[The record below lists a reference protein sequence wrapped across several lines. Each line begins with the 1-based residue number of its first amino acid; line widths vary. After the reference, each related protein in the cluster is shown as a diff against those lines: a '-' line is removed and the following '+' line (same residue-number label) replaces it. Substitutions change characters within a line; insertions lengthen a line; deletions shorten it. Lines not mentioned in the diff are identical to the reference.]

1 MIKQLYQEYQELGLK
16 VISIEWDA
24 VNKCPV
30 SHREW
35 QGENLP
41 FYDKHNALM
50 VQTGN
55 DWASLD
61 FDIKNTNDKE
71 LFSKWMAIVT
81 NQRPEILNKVFIE
94 KTRNNGYHVWIKY
107 KHLIKKLSLADSSE
121 GAEVIALY
129 AEGPLVYT
137 YPTANYTE
145 YHNSMQDVEYLTKDE
160 YNYLLETS
168 QFFNEYK
175 PLYDPNKKAVSYP
188 LGYEKKLISFDTLIN
203 DDTWEEIL
211 NQIGLEVIRDFRYNK
226 KDFFTAYRRIDST
239 SNQISA
245 KVYYKTKRLMLFTA
259 SMPSFPNW
267 HNKHDYD
274 VWALPPSFVL
284 FYKNNR
290 GWEETINEIDMIID
304 SSGIDIEQ
312 ETKLISHQDFPYEI
326 FPANIRESL
335 FEVAEG
341 RSLAPHFLATCGLWT
356 ISSLAGTMYKSDFNG
371 DARNILFCL
380 MIAPISVGKTPAYK
394 SMCEKPLA
402 NIMQEYD
409 IQYAA
414 DVKKWELEMLESK
427 KKKEEF
433 VKKRPLRYIPFAV
446 DGTTEGYIAL
456 SMDQPNGIGVYHD
469 EAESILNAGAYKP
482 GGNDSMSFFT
492 QCFSGGRLT
501 QIRAKRENER
511 VVPNIN
517 INILMGTQPSRL
529 MNVFTKDALASGFTS
544 RFLMVESD
552 YMKLNTE
559 IDPFSKNK
567 EMSQDWTK
575 TVQYLYQLGYAY
587 NTGQAQQTSIFM
599 DESAKNLYRY
609 YYKLNLEQANERILN
624 KAENLIIGTEAK
636 MSAYFPRLCQL
647 IAILNNPTKPEIT
660 EQYVHLAW
668 HLYKFY
674 ANSTINII
682 MRMQGESETGLK
694 SDTELLY
701 QALPLSFSVKDA
713 EEICIRLN
721 LKKDK
726 FKNSLR
732 FKDFKSLFIREKQ
745 GFYSKV

>member
-1 MIKQLYQEYQELGLK
+1 MIKTIYQEYQLLGLK
-16 VISIEWDA
+16 VIPIEWDI

-35 QGENLP
+35 QSDYLP
-41 FYDKHNALM
+41 IYDYHNALM
-50 VQTGN
+50 VATGN
-55 DWASLD
+55 DWAALD
-61 FDIKNTNDKE
+61 FDIKNTEDKE
-71 LFSKWMAIVT
+71 IFNKWMAIVK
-81 NQRPEILNKVFIE
+81 NQKPDILDKVFIE
-94 KTRNNGYHVWIKY
+94 QTRNKGYHVWVKY
-107 KHLIKKLSLADSSE
+107 KHLTKKLSLADSVQ

-137 YPTANYTE
+137 YPTAQYVE
-145 YHNSMQDVEYLTKDE
+145 YHNSMQDVEYLSICE

-175 PLYDPNKKAVSYP
+175 PSYDPNKKAVSYP
-188 LGYEKKLISFDTLIN
+188 VGFEKKLISFDTLIS
-203 DDTWEEIL
+203 DETWDEIL
-211 NQIGLEVIRDFRYNK
+211 NQIGLEVIHDFRYNK
-226 KDFFTAYRRIDST
+226 KDFFTAYRRSDST
-239 SNQISA
+239 SQQISA
-245 KVYYKTKRLMLFTA
+245 KVYFKTKRLMLFTA
-259 SMPSFPNW
+259 SLPQYPNW
-267 HNKHDYD
+267 HNKHNYD

-284 FYKNNR
+284 FYKNDR
-290 GWEETINEIDMIID
+290 DWEATIKEIDMIID
-304 SSGIDIEQ
+304 SSGIDIEE
-312 ETKLISHQDFPYEI
+312 ETKLISNQEFPYEI
-326 FPANIRESL
+326 FPEAIRASL

-402 NIMQEYD
+402 QIMKEYD

-414 DVKKWELEMLESK
+414 DIKKWELEMLESK

-529 MNVFTKDALASGFTS
+529 LNVFTKDALASGFTS

-552 YMKLNTE
+552 YMQLNTN

-567 EMSQDWTK
+567 EMNEDWTK
-575 TVQYLYQLGYAY
+575 TVKYLYQLGYAY
-587 NTGQAQQTSIFM
+587 NTGQAQQTIIFM
-599 DESAKNLYRY
+599 DEAAKNLYRY

-647 IAILNNPTKPEIT
+647 IAILNNPIKPEIT

-668 HLYKFY
+668 QLYKYY
-674 ANSTINII
+674 ANSTIRII
-682 MRMQGESETGLK
+682 MKMQGETETGL
-694 SDTELLY
+694 SEELELLY
-701 QALPLSFSVKDA
+701 QALPLVFKLKDA
-713 EEICIRLN
+713 EETCIRLN

-732 FKDFKSLFIREKQ
+732 NKNFLSLFNKKDH
-745 GFYSKV
+745 GVYAKV

>member
-1 MIKQLYQEYQELGLK
+1 
-16 VISIEWDA
+16 
-24 VNKCPV
+24 
-30 SHREW
+30 
-35 QGENLP
+35 
-41 FYDKHNALM
+41 M
-50 VQTGN
+50 VATGN
-55 DWASLD
+55 DWAALD
-61 FDIKNTNDKE
+61 FDIKNTDDKE
-71 LFSKWMAIVT
+71 IFNKWLAIVK
-81 NQRPEILNKVFIE
+81 NQQPDILDKVFIE
-94 KTRNNGYHVWIKY
+94 QTRNKGYHVWIKY
-107 KHLIKKLSLADSSE
+107 KHLTKKLSLADSVQ

-137 YPTANYTE
+137 YPTALYVE
-145 YHNSMQDVEYLTKDE
+145 YYNSMQDVEYLTEGE

-175 PLYDPNKKAVSYP
+175 PSYDPNKKAVSYP
-188 LGYEKKLISFDTLIN
+188 VGFEKKLISFDTLIT
-203 DDTWEEIL
+203 DDTWNEIL
-211 NQIGLEVIRDFRYNK
+211 NQIGLEVIHDFRYNK
-226 KDFFTAYRRIDST
+226 KDFFTAYRRTDSA
-239 SNQISA
+239 SQQISA
-245 KVYYKTKRLMLFTA
+245 KVYFKTKRLMLFSA
-259 SMPSFPNW
+259 SLPQYPNW
-267 HNKHDYD
+267 HNKHNYD

-290 GWEETINEIDMIID
+290 DWDTTIKEIDIIID
-304 SSGIDIEQ
+304 SSGIDIEE
-312 ETKLISHQDFPYEI
+312 ETKLISNQEFPYEI
-326 FPANIRESL
+326 FPEAIRSSL

-356 ISSLAGTMYKSDFNG
+356 ISSLAGTMYKSEFNG

-402 NIMQEYD
+402 KIMQEYD

-552 YMKLNTE
+552 YMQLNTNV
-559 IDPFSKNK
+559 DPFSKNK

-587 NTGQAQQTSIFM
+587 NIGQAQQISIFM

-624 KAENLIIGTEAK
+624 RAENLIIGTEAK

-647 IAILNNPTKPEIT
+647 IAILNNPIQPEIT

-668 HLYKFY
+668 QLYKYY
-674 ANSTINII
+674 ANSTIRII
-682 MRMQGESETGLK
+682 MKMQGESETGLK
-694 SDTELLY
+694 EDLELLY
-701 QALPLSFSVKDA
+701 QALPLTFSFKDA
-713 EEICIRLN
+713 EETCIRLN
-721 LKKDK
+721 LKPNK

-732 FKDFKSLFIREKQ
+732 NKNFVSLFLRKDHGI
-745 GFYSKV
+745 YAKV

>member
-1 MIKQLYQEYQELGLK
+1 MMIKEIYQEYQELGLK

-94 KTRNNGYHVWIKY
+94 KTRNKGYHVWIKY
-107 KHLIKKLSLADSSE
+107 KHLVKKLSLADSSE

-137 YPTANYTE
+137 YPTAQYTE
-145 YHNSMQDVEYLTKDE
+145 YHNSMEDVEYLTKDE

-168 QFFNEYK
+168 QFFNEYN
-175 PLYDPNKKAVSYP
+175 PSYDPNKKAVSYP
-188 LGYEKKLISFDTLIN
+188 VGYEKKLISFDTLIN

-226 KDFFTAYRRIDST
+226 KDFFTAYRRSDST

-245 KVYYKTKRLMLFTA
+245 KVYFKTKRLMLFTA

-290 GWEETINEIDMIID
+290 DWEETINEIDMIID

-326 FPANIRESL
+326 FPTNIRESL

-402 NIMQEYD
+402 DIMKQYD
-409 IQYAA
+409 IQFNA
-414 DVKKWELEMLESK
+414 DIKKWELEFMQSK
-427 KKKEEF
+427 NKKEPF
-433 VKKRPLRYIPFAV
+433 VKKKPRRFIPFAV

-456 SMDQPNGIGVYHD
+456 SMDQPNGLGVYHD
-469 EAESILNAGAYKP
+469 EAETILNAGSYKQN
-482 GGNDSMSFFT
+482 NDSVSFFT
-492 QCFSGGRLT
+492 QAFSGGRLT
-501 QIRAKRENER
+501 QIRADRDKER
-511 VVPNIN
+511 IVPNLN
-517 INILMGTQPSRL
+517 INLLMGTQPSRL
-529 MNVFTKDALASGFTS
+529 LNVFTKDALASGFTS

-552 YMKLNTE
+552 YILLNTE
-559 IDPFSKNK
+559 VNPFAKNK
-567 EMSQDWTK
+567 EMSSDWIK
-575 TVQYLYQLGYAY
+575 IVEYLYQLGYAF
-587 NTGQAQQTSIFM
+587 NTGQAKQVNI
-599 DESAKNLYRY
+599 EIGEAAKNLYAY
-609 YYKLNLEQANERILN
+609 YFKLNREQANERILN
-624 KAENLIIGTEAK
+624 KTEFLLIGTEAK

-647 IAILNNPTKPEIT
+647 IAILNNPNKPEIT

-668 HLYKFY
+668 QLYKYY
-674 ANSTINII
+674 ANSTIRII
-682 MRMQGESETGLK
+682 MKMQGESETGL
-694 SDTELLY
+694 SEELELLY
-701 QALPLSFSVKDA
+701 QALPLVFKFKDA
-713 EEICIRLN
+713 EETCIRLN
-721 LKKDK
+721 LKPKK

-732 FKDFKSLFIREKQ
+732 NKNFEKLFIRKEH
-745 GFYSKV
+745 GIYAKV

>member
-24 VNKCPV
+24 GNKCPV

-55 DWASLD
+55 GWASLD

-71 LFSKWMAIVT
+71 LFTKWMAIVT

-137 YPTANYTE
+137 YPTDKYVE
-145 YHNSMQDVEYLTKDE
+145 YHNSMQDVDYLTKDE

-175 PLYDPNKKAVSYP
+175 PSYDPNKKAVSYP

-211 NQIGLEVIRDFRYNK
+211 NQIGLEVIRDFRYNN
-226 KDFFTAYRRIDST
+226 KDFFTAYRRSDSV

-245 KVYYKTKRLMLFTA
+245 KVYFKTKRLMLFTA

-290 GWEETINEIDMIID
+290 DWEETINEIDMIID

-312 ETKLISHQDFPYEI
+312 ETKLISHQEFPYEI
-326 FPANIRESL
+326 FPENIRASL

-394 SMCEKPLA
+394 AMCEKPLA
-402 NIMQEYD
+402 DIMKQYD
-409 IQYAA
+409 IQFNA
-414 DVKKWELEMLESK
+414 DIKKWELEFMQSK
-427 KKKEEF
+427 NKKETF
-433 VKKRPLRYIPFAV
+433 VKKKPRRFIPFAV

-456 SMDQPNGIGVYHD
+456 SMDQPNGLGVYHD
-469 EAESILNAGAYKP
+469 EAETILNAGSYKQN
-482 GGNDSMSFFT
+482 NDSVSFFT
-492 QCFSGGRLT
+492 QAFSGGRLT
-501 QIRAKRENER
+501 QIRADRDKER
-511 VVPNIN
+511 VVPNLN
-517 INILMGTQPSRL
+517 INLLMGTQPSRL
-529 MNVFTKDALASGFTS
+529 LNVFTKDALASGFTS

-552 YMKLNTE
+552 YILLNTE
-559 IDPFSKNK
+559 VNPFAKNK
-567 EMSQDWTK
+567 EMSYEWIK
-575 TVQYLYQLGYAY
+575 IVEYLYQLGYAF
-587 NTGQAQQTSIFM
+587 NTGQAQQVNI
-599 DESAKNLYRY
+599 EIGEAAKNLYAY
-609 YYKLNLEQANERILN
+609 YFKLNREQANERILN
-624 KAENLIIGTEAK
+624 KTEFLLIGTEAK

-647 IAILNNPTKPEIT
+647 IAILNNPNKPEIT
-660 EQYVHLAW
+660 EQYVHFAW
-668 HLYKFY
+668 QLYKYY
-674 ANSTINII
+674 ANSTIRII
-682 MRMQGESETGLK
+682 IKMQGESETGL
-694 SDTELLY
+694 SEELELLY
-701 QALPLSFSVKDA
+701 QALPLVFKLKDA
-713 EEICIRLN
+713 EESCIRLN

-732 FKDFKSLFIREKQ
+732 NKNFEKLFIRKEH
-745 GFYSKV
+745 GIYAKV

>member
-1 MIKQLYQEYQELGLK
+1 MIKTIYQEYQLLGLK
-16 VISIEWDA
+16 VIPIEWDT

-35 QGENLP
+35 QSDYLP
-41 FYDKHNALM
+41 IYEHHNALM
-50 VQTGN
+50 VATGN
-55 DWASLD
+55 DWAALD
-61 FDIKNTNDKE
+61 FDIKNTDDKE
-71 LFSKWMAIVT
+71 IFNKWLAIIK
-81 NQRPEILNKVFIE
+81 NQQPDILDKVFIE
-94 KTRNNGYHVWIKY
+94 QTRNKGFHIWIKY
-107 KHLIKKLSLADSSE
+107 KHLTKKLSLADSVQ

-137 YPTANYTE
+137 YPTAQYVE
-145 YHNSMQDVEYLTKDE
+145 YHNSMQDVEYLTEGE

-175 PLYDPNKKAVSYP
+175 PSYDPNKKAVSYP
-188 LGYEKKLISFDTLIN
+188 VGFEKKLISFDTLIT
-203 DDTWEEIL
+203 DDTWNEIL
-211 NQIGLEVIRDFRYNK
+211 NQIGLEVIHDFRYNK
-226 KDFFTAYRRIDST
+226 KDFFTAYRRSDSA
-239 SNQISA
+239 SQQISA
-245 KVYYKTKRLMLFTA
+245 KVYFKTKRLMLFSA
-259 SMPSFPNW
+259 SLPQYPNW
-267 HNKHDYD
+267 HNKHNYD
-274 VWALPPSFVL
+274 VWAMPPSFVL
-284 FYKNNR
+284 FYKNDR
-290 GWEETINEIDMIID
+290 DWEATIQEIDMIID
-304 SSGIDIEQ
+304 SSGIDIEE
-312 ETKLISHQDFPYEI
+312 ETKLISNQEFPYEI
-326 FPANIRESL
+326 FPKAIRASL

-394 SMCEKPLA
+394 SMCEKPLSK
-402 NIMQEYD
+402 IMQDYD

-433 VKKRPLRYIPFAV
+433 LKKRPLRYIPFAV

-482 GGNDSMSFFT
+482 SGNDSMSFFT

-529 MNVFTKDALASGFTS
+529 LNVFTKDALASGFTS

-552 YMKLNTE
+552 YMQLNTN

-567 EMSQDWTK
+567 EMSEDWTK
-575 TVQYLYQLGYAY
+575 TVQYLYQLGYAF
-587 NTGQAQQTSIFM
+587 NTGQAQQTIIFM
-599 DESAKNLYRY
+599 DEAAKNLYRY

-624 KAENLIIGTEAK
+624 KCENLLIGTEAK

-647 IAILNNPTKPEIT
+647 IAILNNPIKPEIT

-668 HLYKFY
+668 QLYKYY
-674 ANSTINII
+674 ANSTIRII
-682 MRMQGESETGLK
+682 MKMQGESETGLK
-694 SDTELLY
+694 EDLELLY
-701 QALPLSFSVKDA
+701 QALPLTFSFKDA
-713 EEICIRLN
+713 EETCIRLN
-721 LKKDK
+721 LKPNK

-732 FKDFKSLFIREKQ
+732 NKNFVSLFLRKEHGI
-745 GFYSKV
+745 YAKV